1 MLGETFFD
9 DTGWYKRI
17 DGDGMTKLKL
27 AAMSLGLTNNIF
39 TFDQKRERE
48 MLKMASSYSR
58 DEQLLV
64 MRCYMKQKVVTYLTL
79 KRYLIN
85 IKKTD
90 LMSIELY
97 RGIKGTY
104 NGQKYSHNGL
114 ECWTTSIDIAERF
127 TGGDGFVIKKSYPIT
142 QIFTGNR
149 STFKNRQHNIYR
161 NNGFYVRREHEMI
174 VENIVEEYDCT
185 SNVYVCIDKEIF

>member
-85 IKKTD
+85 IKKLT
-90 LMSIELY
+90 
-97 RGIKGTY
+97 
-104 NGQKYSHNGL
+104 
-114 ECWTTSIDIAERF
+114 
-127 TGGDGFVIKKSYPIT
+127 
-142 QIFTGNR
+142 
-149 STFKNRQHNIYR
+149 
-161 NNGFYVRREHEMI
+161 
-174 VENIVEEYDCT
+174 
-185 SNVYVCIDKEIF
+185 